1 MQLYFCTFKREYGMR
16 SALVAGLSAVVV
28 TASTAV
34 AHHGWGNYDAA
45 QVLTLTGTIREMTYA
60 NPHGTLSL
68 QTSDKTWTVTL
79 APPFR
84 MQNRGLPAEMLK
96 SGTTVTVVGY
106 PNRNDPAE
114 MRAERITVNNQTTE
128 LR

>member
-1 MQLYFCTFKREYGMR
+1 MR
-16 SALVAGLSAVVV
+16 SFFTAAVAAVAL
-28 TASTAV
+28 TASAAM

-45 QVLTLTGTIREMTYA
+45 QVLTLTGVIKEMTYA
-60 NPHGTLSL
+60 NPHGTLTL
-68 QTSDKTWTVTL
+68 ETPGKTWTVTL

-84 MQNRGLPAEMLK
+84 MQNRGLPPEVLK
-96 SGTTVTVVGY
+96 PGTTVTVVGY
-106 PNRNDPAE
+106 PNRNDPTE

>member
-1 MQLYFCTFKREYGMR
+1 MR
-16 SALVAGLSAVVV
+16 SAFVAGVSAIVM
-28 TASTAV
+28 TASAAM

-45 QVLTLTGTIREMTYA
+45 QVLTLTGTIKEMTYA
-60 NPHGTLSL
+60 NPHGSLTL
-68 QTSDKTWTVTL
+68 QTPDKAWTVTL
-79 APPFR
+79 AQPFR

-96 SGTTVTVVGY
+96 PGVTVTVIGY
-106 PNRNDPAE
+106 PNRNDPTE

>member
-1 MQLYFCTFKREYGMR
+1 MR
-16 SALVAGLSAVVV
+16 SVAASVCASAILLA
-28 TASTAV
+28 ASAAT
-34 AHHGWGNYDAA
+34 AHHGWGNYDPTT
-45 QVLTLTGTIREMTYA
+45 VLTLTGTIKEMTYA
-60 NPHGTLSL
+60 NPHGTLTL
-68 QTSDKTWTVTL
+68 DVPGKTWTVTL

-84 MQNRGLPAEMLK
+84 MQNRGLPSDALK
-96 SGTTVTVVGY
+96 PGATVTVVGY